1 MAELWEKTKDY
12 SYKASYVLSIGAI
25 IYVMV
30 RKKLPY
36 AVLNLFTKTRTKAT
50 PGGPFPPESTSQAV
64 VKMLMPLPM

>member
-30 RKKLPY
+30 RKNITLRCLKFVY
-36 AVLNLFTKTRTKAT
+36 
-50 PGGPFPPESTSQAV
+50 
-64 VKMLMPLPM
+64 